1 MFEGGKLLDCFPLV
15 IISLKNISVTAM
27 MSPQT
32 AHLTGG
38 LLKVANAINTN
49 TINTNNCPPDRR
61 PLSV

>member
-1 MFEGGKLLDCFPLV
+1 MFEGGKPLDWFPLV
-15 IISLKNISVTAM
+15 IISLKKISVTAM
-27 MSPQT
+27 VSPQT

-49 TINTNNCPPDRR
+49 TINTNNGPPDKR